1 MGTSNSSTETT
12 ERPAPAPYLRYM
24 GMGLGLLFGGI
35 GMVPNSPDGT
45 AVSSEP
51 VRNFLGGIILLLRDG
66 GALAVP

>member
-1 MGTSNSSTETT
+1 
-12 ERPAPAPYLRYM
+12 M